1 MGKGKTM
8 SSKIFNNL
16 ARGAGIAAA
25 LAMSSV
31 AAHATTTIK
40 IAAAAN
46 LTIPLATI
54 IANFKSAN
62 PGYDVTA
69 VYDSSGVLEAQ
80 INGTCAGGCSANAP
94 GYDLYLAA
102 DVDHPKDLI
111 DNYSGS
117 VYSYDSGKT
126 LINYAIGTLVL
137 YSNTTGVN
145 VSSGLPSGWT
155 AAALADP
162 PSAPYGKAAEQV
174 MARVYS
180 TTQAGNPSAFH
191 KYSNITNTYN
201 AIQNGSPP
209 SEPYGFVAL
218 SQVCTQCNTSPV
230 FTGTSHQVIASGPS
244 TYDEIVQGG
253 VEVARSRT
261 GAEQTELD
269 AFVQYLTGKDYSY
282 SAVSPNGTATLLYY
296 GYTLPSDPYPVYP

>member
-1 MGKGKTM
+1 MM
-8 SSKIFNNL
+8 SSL
-16 ARGAGIAAA
+16 
-25 LAMSSV
+25 S
-31 AAHATTTIK
+31 AHATTTIK

-46 LTIPLATI
+46 LTVPLATI

-145 VSSGLPSGWT
+145 VSSGLPSGWSHV
-155 AAALADP
+155 AIAV
-162 PSAPYGKAAEQV
+162 PSAAPYGKAAAQV
-174 MARVYS
+174 LDRVYGIHS
-180 TTQAGNPSAFH
+180 LPDPKVDQ
-191 KYSNITNTYN
+191 YSNITNTYN
-201 AIQNGSPP
+201 AVQNGSPP
-209 SEPYGFVAL
+209 SELYGFVAL

-253 VEVARSRT
+253 VQVARSRS

-269 AFVQYLTGKDYSY
+269 AFVQFLTGKDYSY